1 MDYKKVYYE
10 CLYCR
15 KSFNNNKSHLERH
28 LLRKFPCKNVSGFSI
43 DRQELIVMLNNNSYE
58 SYIESLKNKKE
69 CEYCKKIFSKKNIRK
84 HESICKLNPDN
95 LKNAQC
101 EEIQLKAH
109 ENQQVTN
116 IQNQTNI
123 QNNIQNNNIHIH
135 INGFDKEDL
144 SKIDFEKLTFYEKE
158 DFYKKSFQD
167 KANNHIHNYLSILTD
182 IISEPNN
189 KNFKLL
195 NKKDKKFLIKNNEDD
210 SEITHLDVVKEH
222 FYDVINDS
230 YKDYVSDIK
239 HYQRFLK
246 LIDIEIN
253 EYEKGSKEFEATQ
266 YYKFIKK
273 LKKYIKDKILWT
285 AEDDK
290 VSNKLSN
297 S

>member
-1 MDYKKVYYE
+1 MSYKKKTYT
-10 CLYCR
+10 CLRCNHN
-15 KSFNNNKSHLERH
+15 FTNKSYFRNHLKRKYKCDIVNNDIEESKLNTNILLLKLNENTYDEYKQLLESKKFKCYLCNKSYVNKQN
-28 LLRKFPCKNVSGFSI
+28 LLRHQKNCKS
-43 DRQELIVMLNNNSYE
+43 Q
-58 SYIESLKNKKE
+58 
-69 CEYCKKIFSKKNIRK
+69 
-84 HESICKLNPDN
+84 
-95 LKNAQC
+95 NAQC

-144 SKIDFEKLTFYEKE
+144 SKVDFEKLTFYEKE

-210 SEITHLDVVKEH
+210 SEITHLDVVKDH

>member
-1 MDYKKVYYE
+1 
-10 CLYCR
+10 
-15 KSFNNNKSHLERH
+15 
-28 LLRKFPCKNVSGFSI
+28 
-43 DRQELIVMLNNNSYE
+43 MLNNNSYE